1 MKIYYLGTVP
11 FILIL
16 IYFSSYTSKLRS
28 QNKPMPI
35 MVKVL
40 SIFIGLLF
48 FASGILVILYAFK

>member
-1 MKIYYLGTVP
+1 MKIYYLGPVP
-11 FILIL
+11 LILIL

-28 QNKPMPI
+28 QNKPIPI

-48 FASGILVILYAFK
+48 IASGILVILNAIK